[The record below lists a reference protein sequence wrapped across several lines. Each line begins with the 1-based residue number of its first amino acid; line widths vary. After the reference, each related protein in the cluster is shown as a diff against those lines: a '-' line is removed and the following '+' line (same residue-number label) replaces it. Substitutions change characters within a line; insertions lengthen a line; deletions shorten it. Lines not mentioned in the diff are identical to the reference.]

1 MTQQQDM
8 IPQQPEMT
16 PQQHEK
22 LFEIFQRQPTT
33 CVCCGQDKP
42 VELRTRN
49 YYTNETFDE
58 FLSRCAFGFGD
69 TCIMIEWQKMCIGI
83 EEDGYAHT

>member
-1 MTQQQDM
+1 MS
-8 IPQQPEMT
+8 

-33 CVCCGQDKP
+33 CPHCKQDMP
-42 VELRTRN
+42 TVLRTRN

-58 FLSRCAFGFGD
+58 FLSRSALSFGD
-69 TCIMIEWQKMCIGI
+69 TCIMIEWQKMWIGI